1 MSRLLALV
9 IGTVPGVALA
19 QTPPERPPREIVV
32 TASRSVDLAP
42 DYAVVHLGV
51 ETRNADA
58 ARAGAEHA
66 RIATAVREALRSLGF
81 PAESLPTIGYTVQP
95 EYDRERNR
103 PIGYSVRGAVEAR
116 VHDLSRVGRVID
128 AALAA
133 GANRVSGLSFESTR
147 REAARLQAVELAV
160 RAARAEAEA
169 IARAADGTLS
179 SLLQAGTGEF
189 VAPRLMRTGRDVS
202 MAMAETPI
210 TPEMLEVT
218 ATVTT
223 HWEFVPRRSP

>member
-1 MSRLLALV
+1 MTGLGAALATS
-9 IGTVPGVALA
+9 TVPGVALA
-19 QTPPERPPREIVV
+19 QTGAERPPREIVV

-42 DYAVVHLGV
+42 DYAVLHLGV
-51 ETRNADA
+51 ETRHADA
-58 ARAGAEHA
+58 ARAAAEHA
-66 RIATAVREALRSLGF
+66 RIATAVREGLRTMGF

-116 VHDLSRVGRVID
+116 VHDLTRVGRVMD

-147 REAARLQAVELAV
+147 REAGRLEAIGLAV

-169 IARAADGTLS
+169 IAREAGGTLGG
-179 SLLQAGTGEF
+179 LLQANTGDVGVFRGAARMAEMA
-189 VAPRLMRTGRDVS
+189 VAAV
-202 MAMAETPI
+202 ETPI
-210 TPEMLEVT
+210 TPGTLEVT

-223 HWEFVPRRSP
+223 HWEFAPRP